1 MSLRTKSAAAVVGA
15 LAIVLVAP
23 TPAFA
28 KSRPNTYR
36 FTGGTIPS
44 NVNVTCAQGA
54 TTGTTAVKLKV
65 KATRKF
71 SNQVTPEFIGDSLG
85 RSTKFVATYPG
96 GRTNL
101 TRFERLYTINPGKSF
116 RFPCPNT
123 AVGGT
128 STFTIVIQ
136 PYRGNKP
143 IGTSAKVNVTL
154 HRVGFGS

>member
-1 MSLRTKSAAAVVGA
+1 MSLRTKSAAVVGA

-23 TPAFA
+23 TPASA
-28 KSRPNTYR
+28 KSRPNTFK

-85 RSTKFVATYPG
+85 RSTKFVASYPG
-96 GRTNL
+96 GKMNL

-116 RFPCPNT
+116 QFPCPNT

-128 STFTIVIQ
+128 STFTITIQ

-143 IGTSAKVNVTL
+143 IGTAAKVNVTL